1 MSLSRTQ
8 HQLDGKSRRVS
19 ARSRFFT
26 LGLCG
31 LILAPGF
38 CTSSQATNGGAV
50 ATAVDV
56 AVARPIS
63 FAATVIGSALFVVS
77 LPIALLSHSTKDT
90 AHVLVEAPAKDTFTR
105 PVGDLDD
112 FMSYY

>member
-1 MSLSRTQ
+1 MSISRTS
-8 HQLDGKSRRVS
+8 HKFAGRPFRRGLK
-19 ARSRFFT
+19 SRFFT
-26 LGLCG
+26 LLLCG
-31 LILAPGF
+31 LALTPVF
-38 CTSSQATNGGAV
+38 CAQSNAGNGGPM

-56 AVARPIS
+56 AFARPLS

-77 LPIALLSHSTKDT
+77 LPIALTSHSVKDT
-90 AHVLVEAPAKDTFTR
+90 AHVLVEAPAKDTFVR

>member
-1 MSLSRTQ
+1 MNP
-8 HQLDGKSRRVS
+8 
-19 ARSRFFT
+19 RFLT
-26 LGLCG
+26 LVLCG
-31 LILAPGF
+31 LALGPAF
-38 CTSSQATNGGAV
+38 CTRTYATNGGAM

-56 AVARPIS
+56 TVARPIS
-63 FAATVIGSALFVVS
+63 FAATVLGSALFVVS

-90 AHVLVEAPAKDTFTR
+90 AHVLVEAPAKDTFLR

>member
-1 MSLSRTQ
+1 MKTRFVTLLLCVLALSP
-8 HQLDGKSRRVS
+8 VS
-19 ARSRFFT
+19 STWTYAV
-26 LGLCG
+26 
-31 LILAPGF
+31 
-38 CTSSQATNGGAV
+38 NGGPL

-63 FAATVIGSALFVVS
+63 FAATIIGAALFVVS
-77 LPIALLSHSTKDT
+77 LPVAIPSGSVKDT
-90 AHVLVEAPAKDTFTR
+90 AHALVVAPAKDTFIR

>member
-1 MSLSRTQ
+1 M
-8 HQLDGKSRRVS
+8 
-19 ARSRFFT
+19 
-26 LGLCG
+26 
-31 LILAPGF
+31 
-38 CTSSQATNGGAV
+38 

-63 FAATVIGSALFVVS
+63 FAATILGSALFVVS
-77 LPIALLSHSTKDT
+77 LPIALASGSVKET
-90 AHVLVEAPAKDTFTR
+90 ARVLVEAPAKDTFIR